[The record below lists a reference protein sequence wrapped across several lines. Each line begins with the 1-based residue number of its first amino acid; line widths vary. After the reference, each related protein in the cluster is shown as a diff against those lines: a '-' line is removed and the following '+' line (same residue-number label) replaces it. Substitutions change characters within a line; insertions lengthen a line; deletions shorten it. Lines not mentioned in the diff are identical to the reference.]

1 MIIPAQIR
9 AARAFLDWS
18 QEVRLQTITVS
29 LALPRTLWRVCI
41 EDADEV
47 MKSTPLSADSQVHT
61 RAAVEVASAQAAER
75 NRFSNA

>member
-18 QEVRLQTITVS
+18 QKVRLQTITVS
-29 LALPRTLWRVCI
+29 LALLRTFWRVRI

-47 MKSTPLSADSQVHT
+47 DGALG
-61 RAAVEVASAQAAER
+61 
-75 NRFSNA
+75 

>member
-1 MIIPAQIR
+1 MVIPAQIP

-29 LALPRTLWRVCI
+29 LALPRTFWRVCI

-47 MKSTPLSADSQVHT
+47 D
-61 RAAVEVASAQAAER
+61 AALG
-75 NRFSNA
+75 